1 MDSASQYEGK
11 TILIVEDDNISRALY
26 REVFKNKGI
35 TTHFMKTGTEALEY
49 FENNPVPDL
58 VLMDI
63 RLPDINGLDVSKQI
77 LAKYPETRIVAQ
89 TTFAH
94 SNMEEA
100 CFEIGMIAF
109 LNKPISNF
117 SIQKILTLLD
127 QS

>member
-26 REVFKNKGI
+26 REVLKNKGI
-35 TTHFMKTGTEALEY
+35 NLHFMKTGAEAIEF

-77 LAKYPETRIVAQ
+77 LAKYPSTRIVAQ
-89 TTFAH
+89 TAFAH
-94 SNMEEA
+94 SNIEEA
-100 CFEIGMIAF
+100 CFAIGMIAF

-117 SIQKILTLLD
+117 SIQKILSLLD
-127 QS
+127 Q